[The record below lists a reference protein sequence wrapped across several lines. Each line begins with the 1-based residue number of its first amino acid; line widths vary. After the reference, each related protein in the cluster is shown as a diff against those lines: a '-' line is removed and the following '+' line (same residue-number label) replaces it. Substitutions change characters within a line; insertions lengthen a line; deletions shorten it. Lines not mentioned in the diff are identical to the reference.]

1 MSHLKLRFA
10 KIIFSSF
17 FSLGIIYLSYSDSAW
32 TSFWGF
38 LNIPASEP
46 FSDFKAL
53 NIFLEYKKNGFNP
66 YFKNPMSDPVHMFMI
81 YPSIWLN
88 IFDYLNLKN
97 DLNFQITVFLILFTY
112 FFVLV
117 DLFLRIKNTYF
128 KYLFLIFFFSTSNFL
143 LIERLNVEIILFC
156 LIYFALVNQGF
167 FKQFIFYLLGVML
180 KIFPIFSIF
189 MFIEKKKSFFIVL
202 LFSIIYLFIVR
213 DEINFIKNNVIEYA
227 LIFAYGT
234 LSISKAIYF
243 YSTEFDLF
251 INDGNYS
258 IFKNTM
264 IFGMGLISTII
275 VLSRL
280 RINRE
285 KILGKITINERM
297 FLAGGGIYIGTFIFS
312 ANIDYRL
319 IFLLLTVPYIL
330 DTTKKNYLL
339 LYTICLVVC
348 FNSLIIEGGNPYSF
362 FYFFKASIIYF
373 LKFIILAVNCYYFGA
388 ILDKFIYFDLSKVKK
403 R

>member
-1 MSHLKLRFA
+1 M
-10 KIIFSSF
+10 
-17 FSLGIIYLSYSDSAW
+17 
-32 TSFWGF
+32 
-38 LNIPASEP
+38 
-46 FSDFKAL
+46 
-53 NIFLEYKKNGFNP
+53 
-66 YFKNPMSDPVHMFMI
+66 
-81 YPSIWLN
+81 
-88 IFDYLNLKN
+88 
-97 DLNFQITVFLILFTY
+97 
-112 FFVLV
+112 
-117 DLFLRIKNTYF
+117 
-128 KYLFLIFFFSTSNFL
+128 
-143 LIERLNVEIILFC
+143 
-156 LIYFALVNQGF
+156 
-167 FKQFIFYLLGVML
+167 
-180 KIFPIFSIF
+180 
-189 MFIEKKKSFFIVL
+189 

-348 FNSLIIEGGNPYSF
+348 INSLIIEGGNPYSF